1 MNSHYAPRRAN
12 PTTPVTRNVLLI
24 NILLFLATVTLRGAN
39 LPFHLGGFYFK
50 SPLFRP
56 WQPLTSM
63 FMHGSTMHL
72 AFNML
77 ALWMFGTPLERL
89 WGAKR
94 FAVFYFSCGLGAYF
108 LHDAVVFLQT
118 NPIQQTWVESGFNFN
133 KFLSL
138 VKRFPQSG
146 QGYAH
151 PAELKTLFMAYI
163 TPVVGASGAIY
174 GLLIAFA
181 LYYPNAEL
189 MFILLPIPIRAKYFV
204 PFMMAFELF
213 LGWQSFSGDKV
224 AHFAHIGGALLGFL
238 LIKYWRAT
246 EKR

>member
-12 PTTPVTRNVLLI
+12 RITPVTQNLLLI
-24 NILLFLATVTLRGAN
+24 NILLFLATVTLTGAN

-50 SPLFRP
+50 SPFFKP

-63 FMHGSTMHL
+63 FMHGSLSHL

-94 FAVFYFSCGLGAYF
+94 FLIFYFSCGLGAYF
-108 LHDAVVFLQT
+108 LHDVVTYLHT
-118 NPIQQTWVESGFNFN
+118 NPIQANWMESGQNFN
-133 KFLSL
+133 EFLDV
-138 VKRFPQSG
+138 VKKFPQSG
-146 QGYAH
+146 RGYAY
-151 PAELKTLFMAYI
+151 PADVKTLFMVYI

-189 MFILLPIPIRAKYFV
+189 IFILFPIPLKAKYFV
-204 PFMMAFELF
+204 PFMMVFELF
-213 LGWQSFSGDKV
+213 LGWQNFSGDNV

-246 EKR
+246 DKR